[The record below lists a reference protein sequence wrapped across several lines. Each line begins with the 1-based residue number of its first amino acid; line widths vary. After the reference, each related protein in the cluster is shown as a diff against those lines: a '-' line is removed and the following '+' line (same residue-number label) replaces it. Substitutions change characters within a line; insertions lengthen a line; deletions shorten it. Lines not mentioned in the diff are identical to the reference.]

1 MYFLNSLTVLSIK
14 CFSCHGNLSANCENT
29 TTEIDCPPSA
39 LRVYDSCYTMTKI
52 SDYFLIG
59 RRVEQ
64 IKGCS
69 VLAHCGFLKSMLC
82 NNKDGFIKNC
92 SVECC
97 TGNLCNNETFKRTQS
112 SIMHVNFS
120 STITQTRF
128 SSVIDSHVTIT
139 QAPSSSINRIFKTS
153 NMSISWI
160 STKSQ
165 VVVFS
170 SAHAQPST
178 KVVTTKVKAICAG
191 TDSIFIHLPF
201 VLLMVVL
208 SSGVIIF
215 ERL

>member
-112 SIMHVNFS
+112 SITHVNFS
-120 STITQTRF
+120 S
-128 SSVIDSHVTIT
+128 TIT

-153 NMSISWI
+153 NMSISWT

-170 SAHAQPST
+170 SAHAQPSA